1 MSRGVRTSQNA
12 IEAVN
17 LLIYAGFRHQEE
29 IVFSDS
35 GAENAP
41 SPVLLKK
48 EGAKKHQVCSFNL
61 IGDLMY
67 VVTIIRG

>member
-1 MSRGVRTSQNA
+1 MSRGVRASQNA

-29 IVFSDS
+29 TVFSDS
-35 GAENAP
+35 GAENAL
-41 SPVLLKK
+41 SPVLLN
-48 EGAKKHQVCSFNL
+48 EAAQKHQVCSLNFT
-61 IGDLMY
+61 GDLMY

>member
-17 LLIYAGFRHQEE
+17 LLIYAGFPHQEE
-29 IVFSDS
+29 TVPSDS

-41 SPVLLKK
+41 SPVLLK
-48 EGAKKHQVCSFNL
+48 EGAQKHQVCSLNL

-67 VVTIIRG
+67 VVTITKG

>member
-17 LLIYAGFRHQEE
+17 LLIYAGFPHQEE
-29 IVFSDS
+29 TVFSDS
-35 GAENAP
+35 GAENTL
-41 SPVLLKK
+41 SPVLLNEAAQKY
-48 EGAKKHQVCSFNL
+48 QVCSLNF

>member
-35 GAENAP
+35 GAENAL
-41 SPVLLKK
+41 SPVLLN
-48 EGAKKHQVCSFNL
+48 EAVQTHQVCSLNF